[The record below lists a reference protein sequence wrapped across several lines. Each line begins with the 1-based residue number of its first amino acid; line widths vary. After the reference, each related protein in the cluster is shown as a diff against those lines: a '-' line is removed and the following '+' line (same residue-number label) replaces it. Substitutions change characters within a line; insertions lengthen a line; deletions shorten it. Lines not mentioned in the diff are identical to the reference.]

1 MRLNAQHAQL
11 ATTQTRKALLV
22 ALLVLQGSIRLRK
35 VLPSAPAAKQES
47 SQRWDKRHATTAM
60 LELTATRMQ
69 AAALIVQQARS
80 LARQQLL
87 ALIAMQEN
95 IKTIQEKK
103 SAKHVLRVLT
113 LTMELLLAQT
123 AQQESTPLEKDSQ
136 NVQTVQ
142 LGPFKMVQARK
153 IAKSVQQGSNLRVE

>member
-1 MRLNAQHAQL
+1 
-11 ATTQTRKALLV
+11 
-22 ALLVLQGSIRLRK
+22 
-35 VLPSAPAAKQES
+35 
-47 SQRWDKRHATTAM
+47 M